1 MAGSDRD
8 DAAASAVEAA
18 PAVAVSPVVEVG
30 LVPGAPST
38 GEDAQGHRLR
48 RLAEELATSARSPGG
63 ALTVSQPSLA
73 GGQWR
78 ESVKLEVEVRVD
90 RDAGG
95 MLAVEVGRPY
105 KGPAPVQA
113 IHRVDVAAPS
123 SVELLA
129 REIEHMFDRWDGDP
143 AVAWGI
149 RQRDEHAPWPVEEE
163 WLQGPTAADLA
174 ARLGMLAATRGGY
187 VAVAATEDPL
197 TVVRLT
203 VSGRS
208 PNLRVSGRMQPLI
221 GLGPAPAWRRR
232 WKLGADPTAAGR
244 ILDEIARALQ
254 GSDPAVA
261 SAPGGRAGLGLRL
274 ESREAAREASEGG
287 CGTLALVVSCTVV
300 AGYVL
305 YFLGWPQE
313 GLIADV
319 TNMTRESTSSRAAG
333 GGLFIIAIALAV
345 GAIPALLAGTASD
358 WVSERLGLPYA
369 IEGGAS
375 TAIMLAVYAAW
386 VAVILLTPA
395 WSVLVGSVV
404 LPIVG
409 LLAIWAAAYY
419 GRRWLHRRSRR
430 RRHPPDR

>member
-1 MAGSDRD
+1 MAGPGPDH
-8 DAAASAVEAA
+8 AAAMADTTA
-18 PAVAVSPVVEVG
+18 PAGATSPVLDGG
-30 LVPGAPST
+30 LAPADGARAP
-38 GEDAQGHRLR
+38 RLR
-48 RLAEELATSARSPGG
+48 RLAEELETAARSPGG
-63 ALTVSQPSLA
+63 GLTVSQPSLA

-78 ESVKLEVEVRVD
+78 ESVKLEIELRVD

-95 MLAVEVGRPY
+95 MLAVEIVLPY
-105 KGPAPVQA
+105 KGPGPVQA
-113 IHRVDVAAPS
+113 IHRVAAAAPRS
-123 SVELLA
+123 IELLA
-129 REIEHMFDRWDGDP
+129 LDIEHMFERWDGDP
-143 AVAWGI
+143 TVAWDI
-149 RQRDEHAPWPVEEE
+149 RQREEHAQWPVDEE
-163 WLQGPTAADLA
+163 WLRDPTAADLA
-174 ARLGMLAATRGGY
+174 ARLGMLEASRGGC

-208 PNLRVSGRMQPLI
+208 PNLQVSGRMQPLI

-254 GSDPAVA
+254 GSDPAA
-261 SAPGGRAGLGLRL
+261 AYARSGCAGLGLRL

-305 YFLGWPQE
+305 YFLGWPQQ

-319 TNMTRESTSSRAAG
+319 TTMTRESTSSRAAG
-333 GGLFIIAIALAV
+333 GGLFIIAIALGV

-375 TAIMLAVYAAW
+375 TVVMLAVYAVW
-386 VAVILLTPA
+386 VAAILLTPA
-395 WSVLVGSVV
+395 WSVLVGSVIV
-404 LPIVG
+404 PIVG
-409 LLAIWAAAYY
+409 LLAVGAAAYY
-419 GRRWLHRRSRR
+419 GRRWLRRRSRR
-430 RRHPPDR
+430 RGIR